1 MILVR
6 FPLEKHKAYMYN
18 KLKDGENTLEYIKTN
33 LETSLNIDGIYTIH
47 YFEYTKDFSYS
58 GEFHNFWE
66 IVYADKKRVVITAD
80 STELTLEA
88 GQLYIHQPN
97 EFHKIRCDGTRAAN
111 SVVISF
117 DCDCPE
123 LFSASGKVINC
134 NTEEKQLL
142 GMIVHEASEA
152 FSNPLGSPYTVKMEK
167 AQTTKFAAEQIIR
180 TCIELLLISIVRGN
194 ISEEPDNIEK
204 QNTLLME
211 ICEYLESNTDKPLMF
226 DDIRKHFNVS
236 ASVIKRLF
244 KSTLGCGIMEHFLH
258 LKIDNA
264 KQLIRETEMN
274 FTEISEYLAFSSP
287 QYFSSAFRRVSGMT
301 PSEYAHSV
309 KLNFR

>member
-1 MILVR
+1 M
-6 FPLEKHKAYMYN
+6 
-18 KLKDGENTLEYIKTN
+18 EYIRTQLDTPLK
-33 LETSLNIDGIYTIH
+33 IDGIYTIH

-80 STELTLEA
+80 ATELTLEA
-88 GQLYIHQPN
+88 GQLYIHRPN

-123 LFSASGKVINC
+123 LFSATGKVINC
-134 NTEEKQLL
+134 NAEEKQLL
-142 GMIVHEASEA
+142 GMIVSEATEA
-152 FSNPLGSPYTVKMEK
+152 FSNPLGSPYTSKMEK
-167 AQTTKFAAEQIIR
+167 SATKRFAAEQMIKY
-180 TCIELLLISIVRGN
+180 CIELLLISLIRGN
-194 ISEEPDNIEK
+194 VSETNISTEK
-204 QNTLLME
+204 QNKLLME
-211 ICEYLESNTDKPLMF
+211 ICEYLKSNIDKPLMF
-226 DDIRKHFNVS
+226 DDIRKQFNVS

-258 LKIDNA
+258 LKIDHA
-264 KQLIRETEMN
+264 KQLIRENEMN

-287 QYFSSAFRRVSGMT
+287 QYFSSAFKRISGMS
-301 PSEYAHSV
+301 PREYENSV